1 MWAGGA
7 SRNDGQL
14 TLNNN
19 IAESINVAQL
29 GVDGIYEVRA
39 SFEMPD
45 NSSEICLG
53 INLINDTD
61 RGWRA
66 CLKATTFNLDF
77 PSGNGTGTTISR
89 RNTGVIIMTI
99 SPEGTSA
106 RVQFAD
112 GTGAAIPLQNQGL
125 GDGGRLLLQATVGN
139 VTPIRVDNV
148 SVERID

>member
-89 RNTGVIIMTI
+89 RNTGV
-99 SPEGTSA
+99 
-106 RVQFAD
+106 
-112 GTGAAIPLQNQGL
+112 LQKALPQECNLLMAPVRRFLYKTKDSVMAVVFCFRQ
-125 GDGGRLLLQATVGN
+125 RL
-139 VTPIRVDNV
+139 
-148 SVERID
+148 EM